1 MTDKRYTKDGD
12 YLSKAAVLDL
22 NERHGWLAYGDA
34 QSDASNAFANNA
46 VHSFLE
52 SAKQAQEVLGETG
65 LTPRQLVVQRDA
77 LVHALEAMTG
87 FCDEHADF
95 RNGVTD
101 PTGSIDEG
109 NVRASEYFSIARAA
123 LALVKGEPK

>member
-12 YLSKAAVLDL
+12 YLSKEAVLCL
-22 NERHGWLAYGDA
+22 NERHGWLQYGDA
-34 QSDASNAFANNA
+34 QSGASNAFANNA

-65 LTPRQLVVQRDA
+65 LTPRQLVEQSDV
-77 LVHALEAMTG
+77 LVAAIEELLSDVKYDNCGDGYAEAVIHSQ
-87 FCDEHADF
+87 DVA
-95 RNGVTD
+95 R
-101 PTGSIDEG
+101 
-109 NVRASEYFSIARAA
+109 ARAA

>member
-1 MTDKRYTKDGD
+1 MTDKRYAKDGD
-12 YLSKAAVLDL
+12 YLSKAAVLEL
-22 NERHGWLAYGDA
+22 NERHGWLQYGDV

-65 LTPRQLVVQRDA
+65 LTPRQLVEQRDA
-77 LVHALEAMTG
+77 LASALSESVEALAHFQNTL
-87 FCDEHADF
+87 H
-95 RNGVTD
+95 
-101 PTGSIDEG
+101 
-109 NVRASEYFSIARAA
+109 VRVNPGTLENAVAT

>member
-22 NERHGWLAYGDA
+22 NERHGWLQYGDA

-52 SAKQAQEVLGETG
+52 SARQSQEVLGETG
-65 LTPRQLVVQRDA
+65 LTPRQLVEQRDA
-77 LVHALEAMTG
+77 LAVALSDAVEALSH
-87 FCDEHADF
+87 FQNSLH
-95 RNGVTD
+95 
-101 PTGSIDEG
+101 
-109 NVRASEYFSIARAA
+109 VRVNPGTLENAIAA
-123 LALVKGEPK
+123 LALVKGELK

>member
-52 SAKQAQEVLGETG
+52 SAKQAQEVLCETG
-65 LTPRQLVVQRDA
+65 LTPRQLVKQRDA
-77 LVHALEAMTG
+77 LAQMLEDLL
-87 FCDEHADF
+87 CSDAD
-95 RNGVTD
+95 
-101 PTGSIDEG
+101 IDRQDAR
-109 NVRASEYFSIARAA
+109 RANDL
-123 LALVKGEPK
+123 LALINGEPK

>member
-1 MTDKRYTKDGD
+1 MSDKRYEKDGD

-65 LTPRQLVVQRDA
+65 LTPRQLLEQRDA
-77 LVHALEAMTG
+77 LVKQLESATHALSG
-87 FCDEHADF
+87 GLWDYGPGQDEHE
-95 RNGVTD
+95 RCNEV
-101 PTGSIDEG
+101 IE
-109 NVRASEYFSIARAA
+109 ECRAA
-123 LALVKGEPK
+123 LALAKGEAK